1 MSNIWKTYSDQEL
14 ISLFKLYNDEQAIAA
29 LIHRYKQNIF
39 STIYLKVRDK
49 YLAEDL
55 FQETFL
61 KIINNIRNDKYAD
74 QGKFLPWAI
83 RIAQNLCIDY
93 FRKAKQQQ
101 KIVLKEDYEVF
112 EYLMVDNK
120 NASVLIEQ
128 KETENALQ
136 RLLEKLPPEQKE
148 VVILR
153 IYGELSFREIAE
165 ATNVGINT
173 ALGRMRY
180 ALINLKSM
188 IGEHSMV
195 LR

>member
-120 NASVLIEQ
+120 NASVLIEK
-128 KETENALQ
+128 KETESALQ

-188 IGEHSMV
+188 IGQDSMV